1 VLSSLGRRAV
11 ALLQVLVGQPGTL
24 VAKDALIEAGWP
36 GQTVEESNLTVQ
48 IGALRRVLEEVPGGV
63 HRIDTLPRRGYRFM
77 GPVAK
82 EENGGTAALPIEVA
96 PAPTLPDKPSIA
108 VLPFKNMSGDPEQDY
123 FADGMVEEII
133 TALSRMRWL
142 FVIASNSSFT
152 YKNQAVDEKQ
162 VSRELGVRYV
172 LEGSVRKAANRVRII
187 GQLIDATTGAHIWA
201 DRFDGE
207 LEDIFDL
214 QDQVTASVVG
224 AIAPRL
230 EQAEIERARR
240 KPTENLGAY
249 DYFLRG
255 MAKVYQWTRETNDEA
270 LRLFYRAIELD
281 PDFASAYGQATWCY
295 AWRKANGCVA
305 DLTFEIGE
313 TERLAR
319 RAVVLGKDDAFAL
332 CWAGYSLAFVVGEFD
347 DGAAFMD
354 RSLALN
360 PNLARAWHLSG
371 WVRIWVAKPEWQSN
385 TSRVRCA
392 SAHAIRPF
400 LICRRPPRTHI
411 CIWAVMTKHCCGRS
425 GHFGSSQIGMQQ
437 YGFLRRAARCWA
449 SRRRRK
455 RQWRGCSRA
464 IRRGGFL
471 ISEKCWDHT
480 GRTIS
485 RGSPTAC
492 ERPGCPSNR
501 VASGDLNVGSWPTAK
516 ICCPTRPSRHP
527 ADAPCASRRVLR
539 PVAKYSTEI
548 DPSVS
553 IRVRRL
559 RSRRLSVART

>member
-1 VLSSLGRRAV
+1 
-11 ALLQVLVGQPGTL
+11 VGQPGTL
-24 VAKDALIEAGWP
+24 VVRDALIEAAWP

-77 GPVAK
+77 GPVAIEK
-82 EENGGTAALPIEVA
+82 NGGTAAMLIEGA
-96 PAPTLPDKPSIA
+96 PAPALPDKPSIA
-108 VLPFKNMSGDPEQDY
+108 ILPFKNMSDDPGQDY

-152 YKNQAVDEKQ
+152 YKNRATDVKQ

-201 DRFDGE
+201 DRFEGE

-224 AIAPRL
+224 AIAPKL
-230 EQAEIERARR
+230 EQAEIERSRR
-240 KPTENLGAY
+240 KPTENLDAY

-255 MAKVYQWTRETNDEA
+255 MAKVYQWTREANDEA

-281 PDFASAYGQATWCY
+281 ADFASAYGQATWCY

-305 DLTFEIGE
+305 DLTYEIGE
-313 TERLAR
+313 TARLAR
-319 RAVVLGKDDAFAL
+319 RAVLLGKDDAFAL

-354 RSLALN
+354 RALALN

-371 WVRIWVAKPEWQSN
+371 WVRIWVAKPEMAIEHLTHAMRLSPLDPTLFDMQ
-385 TSRVRCA
+385 TA
-392 SAHAIRPF
+392 AAYAHFYLGRYEEALSWAERAFREQPNWYAAIRA
-400 LICRRPPRTHI
+400 L
-411 CIWAVMTKHCCGRS
+411 AA
-425 GHFGSSQIGMQQ
+425 SSALLGQSEKA
-437 YGFLRRAARCWA
+437 RRAMARLEQVDPM
-449 SRRRRK
+449 RRISNLREVLGSYRPKDFARLAEGLRK
-455 RQWRGCSRA
+455 AGMP
-464 IRRGGFL
+464 
-471 ISEKCWDHT
+471 D
-480 GRTIS
+480 
-485 RGSPTAC
+485 
-492 ERPGCPSNR
+492 
-501 VASGDLNVGSWPTAK
+501 
-516 ICCPTRPSRHP
+516 
-527 ADAPCASRRVLR
+527 
-539 PVAKYSTEI
+539 
-548 DPSVS
+548 
-553 IRVRRL
+553 
-559 RSRRLSVART
+559 